1 MKRREF
7 VLSSGTV
14 LAAAAVG
21 RTAQAGDITRS
32 STSGTGALAQASDR
46 TTASAG
52 RDPGRVDTHAKS
64 VTIRE
69 VVIGAGTPKIIVPI
83 TATSAADA
91 QQAASKIA
99 DAAEVTMAEFRIDFQ
114 DQAFDAQAMAA
125 LTRTL
130 SSALKG
136 KPLLAT
142 FRTHS
147 EGGQKEI
154 APEQYAALY
163 EAILASGTI
172 DLLDVQMMLPEPIVR
187 RLVASAHQKQVAVLM
202 SNHDFHATPPT
213 GEIIA
218 RLRRQQ
224 HLGADILKIAVMPKD
239 ASDTLRLMT
248 ATWEVYSRHANRPL
262 LTMSMGGAGA
272 LSRLSGEL
280 TGSALTF
287 GKLGASSAPGQ
298 IDATHLQTAMQILH
312 DAVTAHD

>member
-7 VLSSGTV
+7 VLTSGTV
-14 LAAAAVG
+14 LAAATLI
-21 RTAQAGDITRS
+21 RTAQAADNLS
-32 STSGTGALAQASDR
+32 SSSAAAAGA
-46 TTASAG
+46 AG
-52 RDPGRVDTHAKS
+52 AGLVDTKS
-64 VTIRE
+64 KSLKVKD

-83 TATSAADA
+83 TATSASDA
-91 QQAASKIA
+91 QQAAEKIA
-99 DAAEVTMAEFRIDFQ
+99 QAAEVDMAEFRIDFQ
-114 DQAFDAQAMAA
+114 DKAFDGQAMAA

-130 SSALKG
+130 STTLRG

-142 FRTHS
+142 FRTHT
-147 EGGQKEI
+147 EGGQKDI
-154 APEQYAALY
+154 TPEQYAALY

-172 DLLDVQMMLPEPIVR
+172 DLLDVQMMLPETLVR

-239 ASDTLRLMT
+239 AGDTLRLMT
-248 ATWEVYSRHANRPL
+248 ATWEVYSRYADRPL
-262 LTMSMGGAGA
+262 LTMSMAGEGA

-287 GKLGASSAPGQ
+287 GKLGAASAPGQ

-312 DAVTAHD
+312 DAVIAKD